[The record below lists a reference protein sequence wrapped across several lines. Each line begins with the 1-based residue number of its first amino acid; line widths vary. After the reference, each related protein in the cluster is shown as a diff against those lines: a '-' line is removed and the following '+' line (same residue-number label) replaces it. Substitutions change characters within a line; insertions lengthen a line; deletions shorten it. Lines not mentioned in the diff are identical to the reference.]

1 MEGRSAKAFELMLR
15 TVWAGFFA
23 EEDPLLAVLSC
34 ETKEI
39 SGLEPPRIQDLG
51 GKDPTRG

>member
-15 TVWAGFFA
+15 TVWVGFFA